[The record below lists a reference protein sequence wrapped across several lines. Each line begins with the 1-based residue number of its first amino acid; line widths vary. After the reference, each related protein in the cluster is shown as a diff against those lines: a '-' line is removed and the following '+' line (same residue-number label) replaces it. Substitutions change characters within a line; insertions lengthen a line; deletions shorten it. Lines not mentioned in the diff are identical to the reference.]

1 MNKDGSSIRIKDFL
15 DYYGEF
21 IPVPTELLVN
31 PRYNGKGDPDRVS
44 QSSAILY
51 GVLSIVS
58 KKKNEKDENGLYV
71 NITGEEIADIIGSTT
86 GDTVKK
92 KIDELERFGLIERG
106 QPKQGHPYKLYIKEI
121 PTLSV

>member
-1 MNKDGSSIRIKDFL
+1 MNKDSSYIENL
-15 DYYGEF
+15 LEYYGEF

-31 PRYNGKGDPDRVS
+31 PRYNGKGSGDRVS

-58 KKKNEKDENGLYV
+58 KKENENDENGIYV
-71 NITGEEIADIIGSTT
+71 TITNEEIADIIGTTT

-92 KIDELERFGLIERG
+92 KIDELEKFKLIERG
-106 QPKQGHPYKLYIKEI
+106 KFIQGQPYKLYIKEI
-121 PTLSV
+121 ER